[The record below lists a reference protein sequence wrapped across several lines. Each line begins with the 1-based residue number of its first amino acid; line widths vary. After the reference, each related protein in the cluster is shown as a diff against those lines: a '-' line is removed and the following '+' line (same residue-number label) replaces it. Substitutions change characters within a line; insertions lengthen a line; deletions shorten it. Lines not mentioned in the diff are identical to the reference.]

1 MKIIEHF
8 NLKSISTFSENVSYL
23 KSYEK
28 TIIEKMEQLFVNI
41 VEDTNFSCSSLNDT
55 ASSQF
60 CEQTKFCVQY
70 INTGKQQY
78 HSYISI
84 ALVLCFVYV

>member
-8 NLKSISTFSENVSYL
+8 NLKTISTFSENVSYL

-28 TIIEKMEQLFVNI
+28 TIIEKMEQLFVKLA
-41 VEDTNFSCSSLNDT
+41 EDTNFSCSSLNDT
-55 ASSQF
+55 ASSQI

-84 ALVLCFVYV
+84 TLVLFCIYV

>member
-1 MKIIEHF
+1 M
-8 NLKSISTFSENVSYL
+8 
-23 KSYEK
+23 
-28 TIIEKMEQLFVNI
+28 MEQLFVNI
-41 VEDTNFSCSSLNDT
+41 LEDSNFSCSSLNDT

-78 HSYISI
+78 NSFLSI
-84 ALVLCFVYV
+84 TIVLCCIMYVLISLPHF